1 MELWLAASLFF
12 GGALSYGI
20 IAKVMGIGQCY
31 TFVKKVTDD
40 VVMLLISTSQDVAFI
55 KSLKYDT
62 MKEMEIPEEQVE
74 LIKKIDEATFKAW
87 KDITYIKMV
96 EVFPKHYV
104 SILKEYNWDKVTKSV
119 DELYK

>member
-20 IAKVMGIGQCY
+20 IAKVMGIGHCY
-31 TFVKKVTDD
+31 TLVKKVTDD
-40 VVMLLISTSQDVAFI
+40 IVMLLISTSQDVAFI

-62 MKEMEIPEEQVE
+62 MKELEVEEEQLE

-87 KDITYIKMV
+87 KDMTYIKMV
-96 EVFPKHYV
+96 EVYPKQYA
-104 SILKEYNWDKVTKSV
+104 SILKQYDWSKVTQSV
-119 DELYK
+119 DKLYK